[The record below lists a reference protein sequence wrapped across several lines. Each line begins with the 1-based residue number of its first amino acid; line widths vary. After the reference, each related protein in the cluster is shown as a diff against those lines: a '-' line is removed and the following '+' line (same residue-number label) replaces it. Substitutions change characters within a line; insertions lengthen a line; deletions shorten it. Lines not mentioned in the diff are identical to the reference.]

1 MAHLLFLDARKRQN
15 DLATIDVM
23 KKNINVND
31 LTKINVFGFDPQEE
45 CSLIEIPH
53 IEQELI
59 NTGCL
64 IRVGITIYLISLHSF
79 GVTMPI

>member
-1 MAHLLFLDARKRQN
+1 
-15 DLATIDVM
+15 M

-64 IRVGITIYLISLHSF
+64 IRVGKLFI
-79 GVTMPI
+79 